1 MEHQYI
7 AVKMNDTCSTEGR
20 ITIENI
26 KQVTEVYV
34 HDTMF
39 RFTKKYILNEGL
51 NSVTPNV
58 IV

>member
-7 AVKMNDTCSTEGR
+7 VVKMNDTCSTEGR

-39 RFTKKYILNEGL
+39 RFTKNILNEGL
-51 NSVTPNV
+51 NSIIPNV